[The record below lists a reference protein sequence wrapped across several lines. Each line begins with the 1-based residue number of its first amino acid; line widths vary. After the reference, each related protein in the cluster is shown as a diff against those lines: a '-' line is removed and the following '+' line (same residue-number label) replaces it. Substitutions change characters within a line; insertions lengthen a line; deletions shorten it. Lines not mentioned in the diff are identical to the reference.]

1 MDFALLQER
10 LVTLVRNRVR
20 SGEVTERGLAT
31 LAGVSQPHVH
41 NVLKGARRLSPD
53 MADHLL
59 RLLHISLLDLL
70 EREEIGTAVAGPSRA
85 LHRTVRCLRRPL
97 GPGRAFPDEGD
108 ETYPFRAADLDDL
121 EDPVAAQVGKDPFL
135 PQPVQEND
143 WVLLDRGEGIR
154 LRPAR
159 GLYVVQIRGE
169 ALVRFAMRVE
179 GVWDVASFGR
189 LPADDQAILD
199 VMKAKVVWIGRR
211 LELTHIG

>member
-59 RLLHISLLDLL
+59 RLLHISLFDLL
-70 EREEIGTAVAGPSRA
+70 EREEIGNA
-85 LHRTVRCLRRPL
+85 LEPPASAAYRIIRCLRKPL
-97 GPGRAFPDEGD
+97 EPGRALPEEGD
-108 ETYPFRAADLDDL
+108 ETYPFRAVDLDDL
-121 EDPVAAQVGKDPFL
+121 EDPVAAQLGKDPLL
-135 PQPVQEND
+135 PQPLHEHD

-154 LRPAR
+154 LRPSQ
-159 GLYVVQIRGE
+159 GLYVVQIRG
-169 ALVRFAMRVE
+169 AAVVRFAQRVE
-179 GVWDVASFGR
+179 GVWEVASLGR
-189 LPADDQAILD
+189 LPVDDQAILD
-199 VMKAKVVWIGRR
+199 VMKAKVVWMGRR
-211 LELTHIG
+211 LELTRLG